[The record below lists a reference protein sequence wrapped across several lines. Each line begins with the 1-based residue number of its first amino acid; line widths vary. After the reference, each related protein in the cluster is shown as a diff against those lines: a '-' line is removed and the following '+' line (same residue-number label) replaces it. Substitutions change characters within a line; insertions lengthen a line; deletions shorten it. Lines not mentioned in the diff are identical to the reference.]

1 MHHDKYV
8 KLTRIA
14 IRKYDAQAFANGD
27 EADKVFEYF
36 DQGIMDTPSDA
47 YWQRTYTDNFIYGK
61 TKVKTN
67 YTRTLKI
74 TDKENESFVF
84 VLDIDTFLDS
94 DMIENPRPPK
104 DDLQNILFERINEAS
119 FELFKRGVKLEFLK
133 SKMK

>member
-104 DDLQNILFERINEAS
+104 DDLQNILF
-119 FELFKRGVKLEFLK
+119 
-133 SKMK
+133 